1 LKDLLPTCGSESEVY
16 TMRQVY
22 LAFLVMIGGLAL
34 VSCMASTP
42 AVTPTP
48 TPPPTATAQ
57 PTATPGLPPG
67 DFFLMDHGSN
77 LAFKATLRGQGDL
90 VVVMANQGNNDT
102 YSWDGLARKLVEKGF
117 VAVNFT
123 YTVPDMGIASTELDQ
138 VIDYLVQKGKYQHI
152 VCIGGSMGGTA
163 CGTVAQRPEIVGIAL
178 LAGGDSPDLS
188 GAKYPKLF
196 VTGENDT
203 CCAGFM
209 KTAYDEAA
217 APKTL
222 KIFPGTGAHA
232 VGLFSS
238 EYGDELTN
246 LLVDF
251 VQHIR

>member
-1 LKDLLPTCGSESEVY
+1 
-16 TMRQVY
+16 MRQVY
-22 LAFLVMIGGLAL
+22 LGFLVMIGGLAL

-42 AVTPTP
+42 VVTLTPT
-48 TPPPTATAQ
+48 PPTATAQ
-57 PTATPGLPPG
+57 PTATSVPTPLPQPTATPGLPSG
-67 DFFLMDHGSN
+67 DFFLIDPGSN
-77 LAFKATLRGQGDL
+77 LAFKSTIRGQGDL

-102 YSWDGLARKLVEKGF
+102 YQWDALARRLAEKGF

-123 YTVPDMGIASTELDQ
+123 YTVPDIGIASTELDQ
-138 VIDYLVQKGKYQHI
+138 VINHLVQKGKYHHI

-163 CGTVAQRPEIVGIAL
+163 CGTVAQRPEIVGMAL

-188 GAKYPKLF
+188 KVKYPKLF

-209 KTAYDEAA
+209 QTAYDEAA
-217 APKTL
+217 APKSL
-222 KIFPGTGAHA
+222 KIFPGTSAHA
-232 VGLFSS
+232 VDLFSS

-251 VQHIR
+251 VQKIR